1 MARSSVLCVSASVS
15 LRVLCVRMFSSE
27 LDQTVR
33 RIEDLKNKPEL
44 LKIELRQFVSKVP
57 ADHSLDVRADKKLF
71 DIMMNLAVQE
81 IKKIK
86 ENPDDEV
93 GEDLAMIMQAVQ
105 RLLRVRS
112 FYAAVPKCSVV
123 PIIQALQI
131 RDPDTVYATLQ
142 AISQLLW
149 CRCPAD
155 KKFDTPM
162 AELAAKQAFFES
174 KGYDVLINR
183 VLVPYGRS
191 EYAVITA
198 KVVDMLAMDLVDNSA
213 TTRFIGIQKLLQLL
227 TPQIDLI
234 LFLTTHTDLPTRC
247 YASILLQGYLLHSSL
262 QTTQNL
268 QSKVLEEGH
277 LLYYILFA
285 VDGAK
290 LPAAHPYAANWYDK
304 NLTELARNLLG
315 LLCAG
320 NPAIVEI
327 TVQKTIPKP
336 LQVTLES
343 LGADSVSNVSLSSK
357 TKADKET
364 IKNTLWNNFQSG
376 RMKRVVIHPQ
386 FQKLDVEVRE
396 PHVLWTLGT
405 KAELCLGLLKE
416 IEELQKQKEV
426 MGDRGGRWDYEGWE
440 ISYKSLDRY
449 LRVGGFYISLLL
461 PVLADKN
468 SSYVIEI
475 DRIHMLLA
483 ALFQRSV
490 TEDDPGWKLACLRTM
505 SALYEKYGDQLTKDL
520 EVIPYFSW
528 LIDPKHTLPIYRDH
542 ILKMLQTLLKDAG
555 NVRRFVK
562 AGGVTHLLWYI
573 SRVLT
578 VPDPVEKSKAPSD
591 KAAKKAK
598 KAAKKAKKAARKA
611 ASAGSSSEDSSE
623 EDEEEKKE
631 SDSKPVSPNGVESED
646 ANDSKQNLLGGLPHP
661 LGVPETA
668 SLCISL
674 LKLIQAAGPKMKRV
688 MGDRDVVNTLTR
700 LLMCPVPGVR
710 EEGIRLLL
718 DVLDHSTHLVPRL
731 ITTGLFSFLVY
742 GLRYGTSPAALELL
756 SKYHLK
762 QDRKYVPQGESALAP
777 FFPRAL
783 AEVLKTQGVEAFGQ
797 LFDSRDASSSNAV
810 AAGSDLIWNPQLK
823 KHLLDVMSRR
833 LGSFRALLDKEPFME
848 YKFSLPEP
856 IRYPSIESEIEIAG
870 VSLRQLNETGGL
882 PDLLAQLEI
891 PNPDELMEELVASLS
906 SRRFAGIDL
915 LNILTAQ
922 VILIKSF
929 PELES
934 VLRYQAWEALYE
946 IISEFG
952 KEQEFPMIEKSSE
965 IVHVLLSPKV
975 HPDDEDEN
983 LASFIETKGVSV
995 ISKALEY
1002 FSSLKVA
1009 NNILIQRI
1017 IIDLLN
1023 VVYDI
1028 GLKAPEVAARDLSSS
1043 SKKYMR
1049 NTVLSFLG
1057 SREAQ
1062 SHAMLS
1068 VVSCKALMALSLN
1081 DKFQTILLESG
1092 AILHLIDMACF
1103 YRSAA
1108 SEEAAGSQ
1116 KGMDEEKRV
1125 RLAASSVLSLLAGFT
1140 TPVFHPEPNAQVQ
1153 RVLSAMLTPD
1163 VIATLASPSAFVAR
1177 VLDNRPQLQPLFKYV
1192 EGELIG
1198 VKKLGEWPQS
1208 QWPFQPLSLNLKPAA
1223 PLPPRPQPT
1232 PQQTPQA
1239 RGHGQFSTPNGVSHN
1254 ADDDADQPEDE
1265 QDQAEDD
1272 QQGDDQDEDGG
1283 EVDEDGNPI
1292 PDAYAMSAPTKRV
1305 LSPGE
1310 KMSEKMSDLGS
1321 SMSSSFSNF
1330 RNKAKAALTPDRV
1343 KAKAAEAEAAAKE
1356 AAAKAAVKSKAAAN
1370 AVQQS
1375 EQMKRAQAAAAP
1387 RLAAA
1392 KAAAAPHLAVGK
1404 LAAQVAASEIS
1415 AAASPHLAAASK
1427 AAAPHLAMAK
1437 QGAQQA
1443 AAEASSMARKAQIDA
1458 APMMRQA
1465 SLQANKAA
1473 AAASAQA
1480 SKAAAAAAPQ
1490 LAQAKEA
1497 AQLAQQLAAP
1507 RLTAAGVTAAAG
1519 FASAKA
1525 AASRAAS
1532 SAQAKMDEYAAQ
1544 PEEYADDG
1552 GEEVHSAAEFYGN
1565 DAGQLL
1571 SPNNLKSPSTQHT
1584 PYADASSSS
1593 PQQYEEQYDNQDA
1606 EYEYN
1611 PSNGNGNGHHHSID
1625 GEEQYADQEQYD
1637 DQPTEE
1643 YDQQPADEE
1652 DVQQTPQSAAQQ
1664 QHTLSPS
1671 GRVVLTSR

>member
-1 MARSSVLCVSASVS
+1 MVRLCSFVV
-15 LRVLCVRMFSSE
+15 RICVCSSE

-44 LKIELRQFVSKVP
+44 LKIELRQFVAKVP

-71 DIMMNLAVQE
+71 DIIMNLAVQE

-86 ENPDDEV
+86 ENPDDDV
-93 GEDLAMIMQAVQ
+93 GEDLAMIMNAVQ
-105 RLLRVRS
+105 RLLRVRG

-123 PIIQALQI
+123 PMIQALQI

-142 AISQLLW
+142 AVSQLLW

-155 KKFDTPM
+155 KKFDAPM

-191 EYAVITA
+191 DYVVITA

-304 NLTELARNLLG
+304 NLTELSRNLLG

-336 LQVTLES
+336 LQVPLES
-343 LGADSVSNVSLSSK
+343 LGADAVSNVSLSSK

-376 RMKRVVIHPQ
+376 RMKRVVVHPQ

-562 AGGVTHLLWYI
+562 AGGVQHLLWYI
-573 SRVLT
+573 SRVLAL
-578 VPDPVEKSKAPSD
+578 PDPTDKKVPAD
-591 KAAKKAK
+591 KAAKKAAKKAKKAK
-598 KAAKKAKKAARKA
+598 KAAKKAASA
-611 ASAGSSSEDSSE
+611 ASSSDDSSE
-623 EDEEEKKE
+623 EEEEEEKKE
-631 SDSKPVSPNGVESED
+631 GDKDKPVSPNGVEPED
-646 ANDSKQNLLGGLPHP
+646 ASDSKQNLLGGLPHP

-668 SLCISL
+668 SLCITL
-674 LKLIQAAGPKMKRV
+674 LKLIQGAGPKMKRV

-710 EEGIRLLL
+710 EEGVRLLL

-742 GLRYGTSPAALELL
+742 GLRYGMSPAALELL

-762 QDRKYVPQGESALAP
+762 QDKKYVPQGESALAP

-833 LGSFRALLDKEPFME
+833 LGSFRALLDKDPFME

-929 PELES
+929 PDLES

-975 HPDDEDEN
+975 HPDDEDDN
-983 LASFIETKGVSV
+983 LAAFIETKGVSV

-1057 SREAQ
+1057 SKEAQ

-1081 DKFQTILLESG
+1081 DKFQTILLETG

-1223 PLPPRPQPT
+1223 PLPLRPQPT

-1239 RGHGQFSTPNGVSHN
+1239 RGQPQFSTPVNGVAQA
-1254 ADDDADQPEDE
+1254 ADDA
-1265 QDQAEDD
+1265 DQAEDD
-1272 QQGDDQDEDGG
+1272 QDQAYDDQQGGDQGEDGG

-1292 PDAYAMSAPTKRV
+1292 PDAYAMSAPVKRV

-1343 KAKAAEAEAAAKE
+1343 KAKAAEAEAAAKKAAAE
-1356 AAAKAAVKSKAAAN
+1356 AAAKSKAAAN

-1375 EQMKRAQAAAAP
+1375 DQMKRAQAAAAP

-1427 AAAPHLAMAK
+1427 AAAPHVAMAK

-1443 AAEASSMARKAQIDA
+1443 AAEASSLARKAQIDA

-1490 LAQAKEA
+1490 IAQAKEA

-1507 RLTAAGVTAAAG
+1507 KLASAGVTAAAG

-1532 SAQAKMDEYAAQ
+1532 SAQSKMDEYAQ
-1544 PEEYADDG
+1544 PQDEYADVP
-1552 GEEVHSAAEFYGN
+1552 EEVHSAAEFYGN
-1565 DAGQLL
+1565 DDGQLL

-1584 PYADASSSS
+1584 PYADASSS
-1593 PQQYEEQYDNQDA
+1593 PAQYEEQYDNQDT

-1611 PSNGNGNGHHHSID
+1611 PAQASHTNGNGHHSFGDD
-1625 GEEQYADQEQYD
+1625 GVEQYPDQEQYD

-1643 YDQQPADEE
+1643 YTQHDEE
-1652 DVQQTPQSAAQQ
+1652 DVQQTPAQQ
-1664 QHTLSPS
+1664 QHMLSPS